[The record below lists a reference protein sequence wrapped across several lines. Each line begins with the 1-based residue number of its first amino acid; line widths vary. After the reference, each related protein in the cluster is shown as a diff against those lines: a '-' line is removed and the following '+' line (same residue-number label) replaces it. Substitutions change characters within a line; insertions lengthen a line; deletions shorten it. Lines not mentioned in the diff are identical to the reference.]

1 MRTAAKKKEI
11 FQHRRAERNV
21 NMLLAVIV
29 QLQNGAGREKIP
41 ARFNL
46 CYIET
51 DKHGKQKNWL
61 AHARFT

>member
-41 ARFNL
+41 ARF
-46 CYIET
+46 T
-51 DKHGKQKNWL
+51 
-61 AHARFT
+61 

>member
-1 MRTAAKKKEI
+1 MRTAAKKKGI
-11 FQHRRAERNV
+11 FQHRRAERRV
-21 NMLLAVIV
+21 SAISAVIM

-61 AHARFT
+61 ANACFT

>member
-11 FQHRRAERNV
+11 FQHRREERNV

-61 AHARFT
+61 AHACFT